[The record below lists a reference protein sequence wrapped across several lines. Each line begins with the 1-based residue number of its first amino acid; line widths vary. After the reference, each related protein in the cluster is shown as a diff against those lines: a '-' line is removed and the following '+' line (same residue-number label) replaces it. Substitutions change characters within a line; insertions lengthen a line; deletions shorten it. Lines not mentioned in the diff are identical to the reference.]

1 MRNGIKAPVRPEDQA
16 KAAKAARLAAQIR
29 MAPTK
34 PARLSFCANVAGA
47 G

>member
-34 PARLSFCANVAGA
+34 PARLSFCANVPG
-47 G
+47 GG